1 MSSLN
6 KLLYSE
12 DSSIPILEKKILL
25 KYILNTSNEEIN
37 ISHDKLLDHIELS
50 QYKELIQRR
59 KKSEPIAYIIN
70 KKEFWKDTF
79 FIDNSVLIPR
89 PDSEIIIET
98 AIKYFPDTNQ
108 NLKMLDLGT
117 GSGCLI
123 ISLLREFK
131 NSQGIGID
139 FDKKALKVAKQNKSN
154 LLNENRLKFCHAD
167 FSKFNTINYE
177 LIVCNPPYVS
187 TSSKVEDKEKLL
199 EEISL
204 LISSLTNK
212 SKRFV
217 MAKLDDNC
225 EMYFN
230 DGNPCCF
237 LEIKSI
243 GSLNPSDMAKP
254 ISDFLYEK
262 MGIPMDQIYISFV
275 DVPASLWAWNGR
287 TFG

>member
-37 ISHDKLLDHIELS
+37 ISHNKPLDHIELG
-50 QYKELIQRR
+50 QYKKLIQRR

-70 KKEFWKDTF
+70 EKEFWKDTF

-89 PDSEIIIET
+89 PDSETIIET

-139 FDKKALKVAKQNKSN
+139 LDEKALKVAKQNKSN
-154 LLNENRLKFCHAD
+154 LLNENRLNFCHAD
-167 FSKFNTINYE
+167 FSKFNTINYD

-187 TSSKVEDKEKLL
+187 TSSKDNMLRDVQDFEPEIALFAKENGLRCFKMVLDNLIKYENKKQLIIFEIGYNQLKPIQKLL
-199 EEISL
+199 KNTGFQ
-204 LISSLTNK
+204 LISVEK
-212 SKRFV
+212 
-217 MAKLDDNC
+217 D
-225 EMYFN
+225 
-230 DGNPCCF
+230 
-237 LEIKSI
+237 
-243 GSLNPSDMAKP
+243 
-254 ISDFLYEK
+254 ISD
-262 MGIPMDQIYISFV
+262 IPRCIVTKRI
-275 DVPASLWAWNGR
+275 
-287 TFG
+287 

>member
-25 KYILNTSNEEIN
+25 RYILNTSNEEIN
-37 ISHDKLLDHIELS
+37 ISHDKLLDHIELG

-139 FDKKALKVAKQNKSN
+139 LDKKALKVAKQNKSN
-154 LLNENRLKFCHAD
+154 LLNENRLKFCQAD
-167 FSKFNTINYE
+167 FSKFNTINYD

-187 TSSKVEDKEKLL
+187 TSSKDNMLRDVQDFEPEIALFAKENGLRCFKMVLDNLIKYENKKQLIIFEIGYNQLKPIQKLL
-199 EEISL
+199 KNTGFQ
-204 LISSLTNK
+204 LISVEK
-212 SKRFV
+212 
-217 MAKLDDNC
+217 D
-225 EMYFN
+225 
-230 DGNPCCF
+230 
-237 LEIKSI
+237 
-243 GSLNPSDMAKP
+243 
-254 ISDFLYEK
+254 ISD
-262 MGIPMDQIYISFV
+262 IPRCIVTKRI
-275 DVPASLWAWNGR
+275 
-287 TFG
+287 

>member
-1 MSSLN
+1 MKIKEDDMSSLN

-37 ISHDKLLDHIELS
+37 ISHNKPLDHIELG

-70 KKEFWKDTF
+70 KKEFWKDIF

-139 FDKKALKVAKQNKSN
+139 FDKEALKVAKQNKSN

-167 FSKFNTINYE
+167 FSEFNTINYD

-187 TSSKVEDKEKLL
+187 TSSKDNMIKDVQDFEPEIALFAKENGLRCFKMVLDNLIKYENKKQLIIFEIGYNQLKPIQKLL
-199 EEISL
+199 KNTGFQ
-204 LISSLTNK
+204 LISVEK
-212 SKRFV
+212 
-217 MAKLDDNC
+217 D
-225 EMYFN
+225 
-230 DGNPCCF
+230 
-237 LEIKSI
+237 
-243 GSLNPSDMAKP
+243 
-254 ISDFLYEK
+254 ISD
-262 MGIPMDQIYISFV
+262 IPRCIVTKRI
-275 DVPASLWAWNGR
+275 
-287 TFG
+287 

>member
-37 ISHDKLLDHIELS
+37 ISHDKLLDHIELG

-98 AIKYFPDTNQ
+98 AIKYFPDKNQ
-108 NLKMLDLGT
+108 NLKILDLGT

-131 NSQGIGID
+131 NSLGIGID
-139 FDKKALKVAKQNKSN
+139 FDKKALKVAKQNKIN

-167 FSKFNTINYE
+167 FSEFNTINYE

-187 TSSKVEDKEKLL
+187 TSSKDNMLKDVKDYEPEIALFAKENGLRCFKMVLDNLVKYENKKQLIIFEIGYNQFKPIQKLL
-199 EEISL
+199 KNTGFQ
-204 LISSLTNK
+204 LISVEK
-212 SKRFV
+212 
-217 MAKLDDNC
+217 D
-225 EMYFN
+225 
-230 DGNPCCF
+230 
-237 LEIKSI
+237 
-243 GSLNPSDMAKP
+243 
-254 ISDFLYEK
+254 ISD
-262 MGIPMDQIYISFV
+262 IPRCIVTKRI
-275 DVPASLWAWNGR
+275 
-287 TFG
+287 

>member
-6 KLLYSE
+6 KLLYYE

-37 ISHDKLLDHIELS
+37 INHNKPLDHIELG
-50 QYKELIQRR
+50 QYKELILRR

-79 FIDNSVLIPR
+79 FVDKSVLIPR

-108 NLKMLDLGT
+108 NLKILDLGT

-139 FDKKALKVAKQNKSN
+139 LDKKALKIAKRNKNN
-154 LLNENRLKFCHAD
+154 LLNENRLKFYHAD
-167 FSKFNTINYE
+167 FSEFNPINYD

-187 TSSKVEDKEKLL
+187 NSSKDNMLKDVQDFEPEIALFAKENGLGCFKMVLDNLIKYEIEKQLIIFEIGYNQLKPIQKLL
-199 EEISL
+199 KNTGFQ
-204 LISSLTNK
+204 LISVEK
-212 SKRFV
+212 
-217 MAKLDDNC
+217 D
-225 EMYFN
+225 
-230 DGNPCCF
+230 
-237 LEIKSI
+237 
-243 GSLNPSDMAKP
+243 
-254 ISDFLYEK
+254 ISD
-262 MGIPMDQIYISFV
+262 IPRCIVTKRI
-275 DVPASLWAWNGR
+275 
-287 TFG
+287 

>member
-25 KYILNTSNEEIN
+25 KYILNTSDEEIN
-37 ISHDKLLDHIELS
+37 ISHNKPLDHIELG
-50 QYKELIQRR
+50 QYKALIQRR

-70 KKEFWKDTF
+70 EKEFWKDTF

-89 PDSEIIIET
+89 PDSETIIET

-131 NSQGIGID
+131 NSRGIGID
-139 FDKKALKVAKQNKSN
+139 FDKEALKVAKQNKSN

-167 FSKFNTINYE
+167 FSEFNTINYD

-187 TSSKVEDKEKLL
+187 TSSKDNILKDVQDFEPDIALFAKENGLRCFKMVLDNLIKYENKKQLIIFEIGYNQLKPIQKLL
-199 EEISL
+199 KNTGFQ
-204 LISSLTNK
+204 LISVEK
-212 SKRFV
+212 
-217 MAKLDDNC
+217 D
-225 EMYFN
+225 
-230 DGNPCCF
+230 
-237 LEIKSI
+237 
-243 GSLNPSDMAKP
+243 
-254 ISDFLYEK
+254 IS
-262 MGIPMDQIYISFV
+262 GIPRCIVTKRI
-275 DVPASLWAWNGR
+275 
-287 TFG
+287 

>member
-37 ISHDKLLDHIELS
+37 ISHNKLLDHIELG

-89 PDSEIIIET
+89 PDSEIIVET
-98 AIKYFPDTNQ
+98 AIKYFPDINQ
-108 NLKMLDLGT
+108 NLRMLDLGT

-131 NSQGIGID
+131 KSQGTGID
-139 FDKKALKVAKQNKSN
+139 VDKKALKVAKQNKSN

-167 FSKFNTINYE
+167 FSEFNTINYD

-187 TSSKVEDKEKLL
+187 TSSKDNMLKDVQDFEPEIALFAKENGLRCFKMVLDNLIKYENKKQLIIFEIGYNQLKPIQKLL
-199 EEISL
+199 KNTGFQ
-204 LISSLTNK
+204 LISVEK
-212 SKRFV
+212 
-217 MAKLDDNC
+217 D
-225 EMYFN
+225 
-230 DGNPCCF
+230 
-237 LEIKSI
+237 
-243 GSLNPSDMAKP
+243 
-254 ISDFLYEK
+254 ISD
-262 MGIPMDQIYISFV
+262 IPRCIVTKRI
-275 DVPASLWAWNGR
+275 
-287 TFG
+287 

>member
-25 KYILNTSNEEIN
+25 KYILNTSNEVIN
-37 ISHDKLLDHIELS
+37 ICHDKLLDHIELG

-139 FDKKALKVAKQNKSN
+139 VDKKGLKVAKQNKSN
-154 LLNENRLKFCHAD
+154 LLNENRLKFCNAD
-167 FSKFNTINYE
+167 FSAFNTVNYD

-187 TSSKVEDKEKLL
+187 TSSKDNMLRDVQDFEPEIALYAKENGLRCFKMVLDNLIKYENKKQLIIFEIGYNQLKPIQKLL
-199 EEISL
+199 KNTGFQ
-204 LISSLTNK
+204 LISVEK
-212 SKRFV
+212 
-217 MAKLDDNC
+217 D
-225 EMYFN
+225 
-230 DGNPCCF
+230 
-237 LEIKSI
+237 
-243 GSLNPSDMAKP
+243 
-254 ISDFLYEK
+254 ISD
-262 MGIPMDQIYISFV
+262 IPRCIVTKRI
-275 DVPASLWAWNGR
+275 
-287 TFG
+287 

>member
-25 KYILNTSNEEIN
+25 KNILNTSNEEIN
-37 ISHDKLLDHIELS
+37 ISHNKSLEHIELG
-50 QYKELIQRR
+50 QYKELIHRR

-139 FDKKALKVAKQNKSN
+139 LDKKALKVAKQNKSN

-167 FSKFNTINYE
+167 FSEFNTINYD

-187 TSSKVEDKEKLL
+187 TSSKDNMLRDVQDFEPEIALFAKENGLRCFKMVLDNLIKYENKKQLIIFEIGYNQLKPIQKLL
-199 EEISL
+199 KNTGFQ
-204 LISSLTNK
+204 LISVEK
-212 SKRFV
+212 
-217 MAKLDDNC
+217 D
-225 EMYFN
+225 
-230 DGNPCCF
+230 
-237 LEIKSI
+237 
-243 GSLNPSDMAKP
+243 
-254 ISDFLYEK
+254 ISD
-262 MGIPMDQIYISFV
+262 IPRCIVTKRI
-275 DVPASLWAWNGR
+275 
-287 TFG
+287 

>member
-1 MSSLN
+1 MG
-6 KLLYSE
+6 
-12 DSSIPILEKKILL
+12 
-25 KYILNTSNEEIN
+25 
-37 ISHDKLLDHIELS
+37 

-70 KKEFWKDTF
+70 KKEFWLDTF

-167 FSKFNTINYE
+167 FSKFNTINYD

-187 TSSKVEDKEKLL
+187 TLSKDNMLRDVQDFEPEIALFSKENGLRCFKMVLDNLIKYENKKQLIIFEIGYNQLKPIQKLL
-199 EEISL
+199 KNTGFQ
-204 LISSLTNK
+204 LISVEK
-212 SKRFV
+212 
-217 MAKLDDNC
+217 D
-225 EMYFN
+225 
-230 DGNPCCF
+230 
-237 LEIKSI
+237 
-243 GSLNPSDMAKP
+243 
-254 ISDFLYEK
+254 ISD
-262 MGIPMDQIYISFV
+262 IPRCIVTKRI
-275 DVPASLWAWNGR
+275 
-287 TFG
+287 

>member
-37 ISHDKLLDHIELS
+37 ISHNKPLDHIELG

-139 FDKKALKVAKQNKSN
+139 LDKKALKVAKQNKSN

-167 FSKFNTINYE
+167 FSEFNTINYD

-187 TSSKVEDKEKLL
+187 TSSKDNMLRDVQDFEPEIALFAKENGLRCFKMVLDNLIKYENKKQLIIFEIGYNQLKPIQKLL
-199 EEISL
+199 KNTGFQ
-204 LISSLTNK
+204 LISVEK
-212 SKRFV
+212 
-217 MAKLDDNC
+217 D
-225 EMYFN
+225 
-230 DGNPCCF
+230 
-237 LEIKSI
+237 
-243 GSLNPSDMAKP
+243 
-254 ISDFLYEK
+254 ISD
-262 MGIPMDQIYISFV
+262 IPRCIVTKRI
-275 DVPASLWAWNGR
+275 
-287 TFG
+287 

>member
-37 ISHDKLLDHIELS
+37 ISHNKLLDHIELG

-139 FDKKALKVAKQNKSN
+139 FDKNALKVAKQNKSN

-167 FSKFNTINYE
+167 FSEFNTINYD

-187 TSSKVEDKEKLL
+187 TSSKNNLLKDVKDVEPEIALFAKENGLRNFKMVLDNLIKYENKKQLIIFEIGYNQLKPIQKLL
-199 EEISL
+199 KNTGFQ
-204 LISSLTNK
+204 LISVEK
-212 SKRFV
+212 
-217 MAKLDDNC
+217 D
-225 EMYFN
+225 
-230 DGNPCCF
+230 
-237 LEIKSI
+237 
-243 GSLNPSDMAKP
+243 
-254 ISDFLYEK
+254 ISD
-262 MGIPMDQIYISFV
+262 IPRCIVTKRI
-275 DVPASLWAWNGR
+275 
-287 TFG
+287 

>member
-6 KLLYSE
+6 KLLYYE

-37 ISHDKLLDHIELS
+37 ISHNKPLDHIELS

-98 AIKYFPDTNQ
+98 AIKYFPDANQ
-108 NLKMLDLGT
+108 SLKMLDLGT

-139 FDKKALKVAKQNKSN
+139 LDKKALKVAMQNKSN

-167 FSKFNTINYE
+167 FSEFNTINYD
-177 LIVCNPPYVS
+177 LIVCNPPYIS
-187 TSSKVEDKEKLL
+187 MSSKDNMLKDVQDFEPEIALFAKENGLNCFKMVLDNLIKYENKKQLIIFEIGYNQLKPIQKLL
-199 EEISL
+199 KNSGFQ
-204 LISSLTNK
+204 LISVEKDLSDIPRCIVT
-212 SKRFV
+212 KR
-217 MAKLDDNC
+217 
-225 EMYFN
+225 
-230 DGNPCCF
+230 
-237 LEIKSI
+237 I
-243 GSLNPSDMAKP
+243 
-254 ISDFLYEK
+254 
-262 MGIPMDQIYISFV
+262 
-275 DVPASLWAWNGR
+275 
-287 TFG
+287 

>member
-37 ISHDKLLDHIELS
+37 ISHNKLLDHIELG

-79 FIDNSVLIPR
+79 FVDNSVLIPR

-131 NSQGIGID
+131 NSRGIGID
-139 FDKKALKVAKQNKSN
+139 FDKEALKVAKQNKSN

-167 FSKFNTINYE
+167 FSEFNTINYD

-187 TSSKVEDKEKLL
+187 TSSKDNMLRDVQDFEPEIALFAKENGLRCFKMVLDNLIKFENKKQLIIFEIGYNQLKPIQKLL
-199 EEISL
+199 KNTGFQ
-204 LISSLTNK
+204 LISVEK
-212 SKRFV
+212 
-217 MAKLDDNC
+217 D
-225 EMYFN
+225 
-230 DGNPCCF
+230 
-237 LEIKSI
+237 
-243 GSLNPSDMAKP
+243 
-254 ISDFLYEK
+254 ISD
-262 MGIPMDQIYISFV
+262 IPRCIVTKRI
-275 DVPASLWAWNGR
+275 
-287 TFG
+287 

>member
-25 KYILNTSNEEIN
+25 KYILNTSDEEIN
-37 ISHDKLLDHIELS
+37 ISHNKPLDHIELG
-50 QYKELIQRR
+50 QYKALIQRR

-70 KKEFWKDTF
+70 EKEFWKDTF

-167 FSKFNTINYE
+167 FSKFNTINYD

-187 TSSKVEDKEKLL
+187 TSSKDNMLRDVQDFEPEIALFAKENGLRCFKMVLDNLIKHENKKQLIIFEIGYNQLKPIQKLL
-199 EEISL
+199 KNTGFQ
-204 LISSLTNK
+204 LISVEK
-212 SKRFV
+212 
-217 MAKLDDNC
+217 D
-225 EMYFN
+225 
-230 DGNPCCF
+230 
-237 LEIKSI
+237 
-243 GSLNPSDMAKP
+243 
-254 ISDFLYEK
+254 ISD
-262 MGIPMDQIYISFV
+262 IPRCIVTKRI
-275 DVPASLWAWNGR
+275 
-287 TFG
+287 

>member
-37 ISHDKLLDHIELS
+37 ISHNKPLDHIELG
-50 QYKELIQRR
+50 QYKKLIQRR

-70 KKEFWKDTF
+70 EKEFWKDTF

-139 FDKKALKVAKQNKSN
+139 LDKKALKVAKQNKSN

-167 FSKFNTINYE
+167 FSEFNTINYD

-187 TSSKVEDKEKLL
+187 TSSKDNMLRDVQDFEPEIALFAKENGLRFFKMVLDNLIKYENKKQLIIFEIGYNQLKPIQKLL
-199 EEISL
+199 KNTGFQ
-204 LISSLTNK
+204 LISVEK
-212 SKRFV
+212 
-217 MAKLDDNC
+217 D
-225 EMYFN
+225 
-230 DGNPCCF
+230 
-237 LEIKSI
+237 
-243 GSLNPSDMAKP
+243 
-254 ISDFLYEK
+254 ISD
-262 MGIPMDQIYISFV
+262 IPRCIVTKRI
-275 DVPASLWAWNGR
+275 
-287 TFG
+287 